1 MKESD
6 WKIFKEIKSKAIDK
20 FCASVLDDC
29 LEKIDLE
36 NSSNH
41 EKYLLIYKLFEDRDY
56 EMSRLF
62 DFHSRSKAALQ
73 LLAIR
78 EEGLADEKL
87 IEKLSEEF
95 QERTNP
101 KKYE

>member
-6 WKIFKEIKSKAIDK
+6 WKVFKEIKSKAIDS
-20 FCASVLDDC
+20 FCACILDDC
-29 LEKIDLE
+29 LEKADLE
-36 NSSNH
+36 NASNH
-41 EKYLLIYKLFEDRDY
+41 EKYLLIYKLFKDRNY

-62 DFHSRSKAALQ
+62 DFNSRSKAALQ

-78 EEGLADEKL
+78 QEGLADEKL

-95 QERTNP
+95 QEKTNP